1 MQPAETP
8 TDIANLTLFL
18 SEWSRCLTAK
28 YQRDRLYRFGKFDDC
43 GSQWQD
49 FKKALRAKVTRN
61 EAEAR
66 NLIEQTSYYN
76 RISVSPTVGVIWE
89 AKEQPG
95 WD

>member
-1 MQPAETP
+1 MQPREVV
-8 TDIANLTLFL
+8 DLSLFL

-49 FKKALRAKVTRN
+49 FKKALRAKVN
-61 EAEAR
+61 KDEAEAR
-66 NLIEQTSYYN
+66 KLIEQTSYYN
-76 RISVSPTVGVIWE
+76 RTFISPTVGVIWE

-95 WD
+95 WH